1 MFANGLAMMSS
12 RIKGTNFQIKNND
25 NMKRLL
31 SKLAQIKAC
40 IIAFVTYRF
49 SLKSDEKVWV
59 CVKNDRWVIKQATIK
74 GFYAYGIAYKDHPYL
89 NWNHYCNGLFYGF
102 GYHNDGYVIVL
113 KNKWLLPLAIS
124 SEKIRLFKW

>member
-1 MFANGLAMMSS
+1 
-12 RIKGTNFQIKNND
+12 
-25 NMKRLL
+25 MKYLK
-31 SKLAQIKAC
+31 SKYAKIKAC
-40 IIAFVTYRF
+40 FIAFVTYRF
-49 SLKSDEKVWV
+49 LLKSDEKVWV

-102 GYHNDGYVIVL
+102 GYHNDGCVIML
-113 KNKWLLPLAIS
+113 KRKWLLPLAIV